1 MKEMFASIATPANL
15 KRMVPIPEAGNHVM
29 ASPIQSNDIVSVEK
43 ETALFLEQIMQ
54 LKKVM
59 YVK

>member
-1 MKEMFASIATPANL
+1 
-15 KRMVPIPEAGNHVM
+15 M

>member
-1 MKEMFASIATPANL
+1 MFASIATPANL

>member
-1 MKEMFASIATPANL
+1 MFASIATPANL

-43 ETALFLEQIMQ
+43 ETALFLEQIMH

>member
-1 MKEMFASIATPANL
+1 MFAGIATPANL